1 MAMNNL
7 GCYCGKCISDPDLA
21 EHLKTEHGDS
31 FEYHPATPETE
42 WSYDEEHHWKSC
54 RFCVTEE
61 HRTNQNNHDF
71 TDYMVCT
78 VCGYVGEIGPS
89 IDGVV
94 NSFGDEN
101 TEIVI
106 ELFDGSS
113 DEPIKTLTIY
123 GTTATYLIKD
133 IESGTYTLKV
143 TKDGHTVRT
152 YSVTVGDSLTELN
165 IDICESGDAN
175 MDGTIDILDYQQ
187 VVNAA
192 LRDDTVSDDTEAD
205 EDYALALCD
214 YDGDGYI
221 DVIDCALVA
230 RLIEGGI
237 SVQYDSIEITGLTSP
252 VTGQLPS
259 YEATLDD
266 SRYQIYDEYF
276 GYIYNGITWYD
287 LTIDS
292 NIDNDDAF
300 IAGHTYKVTV
310 EVIPS
315 NDGEWNLKYATINGN
330 TAIVEEADDCY
341 LVSYIFTVE
350 EGDAITITNLGEPIA
365 GQLPSYEATL
375 DDSKYQI
382 YDEDFGYIYNGIT
395 WYDLTIDSNI
405 DNDDAFIA
413 GHTYKVTVEV
423 IPLNDGEWNLKYAT
437 INGNTAIVEE
447 ADDCYLVSYVFDVA

>member
-341 LVSYIFTVE
+341 LVSY
-350 EGDAITITNLGEPIA
+350 
-365 GQLPSYEATL
+365 
-375 DDSKYQI
+375 
-382 YDEDFGYIYNGIT
+382 
-395 WYDLTIDSNI
+395 
-405 DNDDAFIA
+405 
-413 GHTYKVTVEV
+413 
-423 IPLNDGEWNLKYAT
+423 
-437 INGNTAIVEE
+437 
-447 ADDCYLVSYVFDVA
+447 VFDVA